1 MGSHGHHVP
10 SHGHHATYAAA
21 PVAHVA
27 HAVAHSITETVKHA
41 CREVTTEHCVDNP
54 NVIDVPVE
62 VENCH
67 TITKVE
73 CKEVENKLPKTTCDA
88 VVTTDTQ
95 HAAVPVAAP
104 VVHHAPV
111 VAHHA
116 PVVAHAGYHHS
127 K

>member
-1 MGSHGHHVP
+1 MGSV
-10 SHGHHATYAAA
+10 
-21 PVAHVA
+21 
-27 HAVAHSITETVKHA
+27 TETVKHA

-95 HAAVPVAAP
+95 HAVVPVAAP

-111 VAHHA
+111 VSHHTPVVAHHA
-116 PVVAHAGYHHS
+116 PVVSHAGYHHS